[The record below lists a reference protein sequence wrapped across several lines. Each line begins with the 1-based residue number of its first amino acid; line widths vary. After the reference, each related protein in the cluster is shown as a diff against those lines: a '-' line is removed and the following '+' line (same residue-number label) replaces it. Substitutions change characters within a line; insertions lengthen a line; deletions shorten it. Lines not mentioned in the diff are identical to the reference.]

1 MSCKYCH
8 CFLSY
13 RPCWGLASVQRSF
26 SNDYMYVYVYV
37 YINRDYII
45 LVHSTS
51 SCPATDEVIRPLH
64 VWVPCVR
71 NHLADKWKTS
81 HCNLKRIVEVAHG
94 DLFDDGH
101 LSLLTRWFGE
111 DGWTIT
117 CTYRYHGWEK
127 MTIFTY
133 SLKSNSAL
141 LLTSLCIT
149 ISRLLPEVEK
159 LLPLFLPNCNGFWN
173 ASPHCLPLMKVLD
186 GGVDTPKQPIH
197 RSDLRLD
204 RQIDQRLFG

>member
-1 MSCKYCH
+1 MSRKYCH

-26 SNDYMYVYVYV
+26 SNDYMSVCIRIYSM
-37 YINRDYII
+37 YIYDYII

-51 SCPATDEVIRPLH
+51 SCPATDEVISPLH

-101 LSLLTRWFGE
+101 LSILTRWFGE

-133 SLKSNSAL
+133 SVKSNSAL

-159 LLPLFLPNCNGFWN
+159 LLPLFLPNCKNLEETQALIVSLSWKSWMV
-173 ASPHCLPLMKVLD
+173 AL
-186 GGVDTPKQPIH
+186 IH
-197 RSDLRLD
+197 RSSRSTGVISDW
-204 RQIDQRLFG
+204 IDQRLIG